1 MQRSNST
8 LQEALHNP
16 QRRRAYKRPLP
27 MQSSTFCENMCA
39 FVFLFSPVNAGILS
53 DFGTDP
59 RYFFAGAG

>member
-1 MQRSNST
+1 
-8 LQEALHNP
+8 
-16 QRRRAYKRPLP
+16 
-27 MQSSTFCENMCA
+27 MCA